1 MDQLEKQGVVSRADQ
16 PTDWC
21 APIVVVPNLRSGD
34 VRLCVGL
41 TKLNKQV
48 KRERLV
54 LPAVDDVLAELCGA
68 KVFLKLDANSGF
80 YQIELTEESS
90 FLTTFI
96 TPFGRY
102 HYKRHPFGITS
113 APETLA
119 VHLIRHGSDSQYD

>member
-54 LPAVDDVLAELCGA
+54 LPAVDDVLAQQ
-68 KVFLKLDANSGF
+68 ANSK
-80 YQIELTEESS
+80 YRYCHYKKT
-90 FLTTFI
+90 TTF
-96 TPFGRY
+96 Y
-102 HYKRHPFGITS
+102 C
-113 APETLA
+113 
-119 VHLIRHGSDSQYD
+119 QYFSYINS